1 MVLSFRLAAMGL
13 LALASAQEVSC
24 LRSARI
30 IFRTNDPHST
40 LAPSPKKMIVTFLNE
55 LPDETV
61 KLYWLDHDNGGTR
74 HEAGTVPPRGTRFE
88 NCLPRV
94 HDTPRNDPIR

>member
-30 IFRTNDPHST
+30 IFRTNDPDTTAHST
-40 LAPSPKKMIVTFLNE
+40 LAPFAEEN
-55 LPDETV
+55 D
-61 KLYWLDHDNGGTR
+61 R
-74 HEAGTVPPRGTRFE
+74 HIPQRAPG
-88 NCLPRV
+88 
-94 HDTPRNDPIR
+94 